1 MNTKLRQ
8 KAKDNFEKYFFKFMN
23 NVVFGKTMK
32 NVRKHRNIKYV
43 ATERRRNYLVS
54 EPNYHTVKIF
64 TETLLAIE
72 MTKSQILIN
81 KSVYLGLSTLDLNKT
96 VIYEFWYDYV
106 QPKYGENAKLS
117 YMDTDSFI
125 VHVKTNDIS
134 KDIAEDIETRSDT

>member
-32 NVRKHRNIKYV
+32 NVRKHRNIKHV